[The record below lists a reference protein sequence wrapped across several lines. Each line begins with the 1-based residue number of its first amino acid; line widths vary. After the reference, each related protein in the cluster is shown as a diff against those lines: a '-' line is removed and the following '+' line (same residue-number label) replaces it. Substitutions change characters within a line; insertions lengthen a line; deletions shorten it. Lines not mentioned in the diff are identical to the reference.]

1 MKLVPK
7 VFLVT
12 HSETDDKGPVRVLL
26 VRRRIPKL
34 LPKEKK
40 IHLSSTF
47 YNSPRPIN
55 LITIISVA
63 S

>member
-26 VRRRIPKL
+26 VRRRKNPKAAAKGKKKFTFPL
-34 LPKEKK
+34 LFT
-40 IHLSSTF
+40 IHQDQ
-47 YNSPRPIN
+47 
-55 LITIISVA
+55 
-63 S
+63 